1 MAQQDKK
8 FFFLRTGYCLS
19 VRNELAQLDTLYFQN
34 SSLAV
39 LDTLRSFPVLYNLS
53 KKELYQKILS
63 DIANGNTGT
72 VHPDAYKAY
81 AQNFRHA
88 VNGVFSDNEKYA
100 DLQAQFNANVSRFAA
115 YKAYW
120 LTEQLKQYHQE
131 SPDNF
136 DNIGKAIINTFNRYQ
151 AAEYNT
157 AVARTRTAKQ
167 WTDFTSDP
175 TANMLYPNLKWLP
188 SRSANRREE
197 HIPFYGLV
205 LPKTDEFW
213 QHNQPGNLWNC
224 KCDWEETDEQPSSY
238 IPKDIYAKGLEGNP
252 AQTGQIFTDKASYI
266 NRAGKKV
273 ESYALKITR
282 KDNLDW
288 AMETLKGKKIRNEEF
303 NRDITFTGRGIKD
316 YINQPIDNPILK
328 NEAIRTIPKLLK
340 KAKYLGYSDYKASN
354 TIRHSHI
361 FEITLANKKQ
371 WIIIHEYA
379 NNDIA
384 FYSISNNQNVLIGIK
399 KENTQPLE

>member
-1 MAQQDKK
+1 MLSLKCDIEIKCKDSKK
-8 FFFLRTGYCLS
+8 TITFDYCNDILIKTS
-19 VRNELAQLDTLYFQN
+19 CKNLTDT
-34 SSLAV
+34 AV
-39 LDTLRSFPVLYNLS
+39 LKVPR
-53 KKELYQKILS
+53 KMQW
-63 DIANGNTGT
+63 
-72 VHPDAYKAY
+72 
-81 AQNFRHA
+81 Q
-88 VNGVFSDNEKYA
+88 
-100 DLQAQFNANVSRFAA
+100 
-115 YKAYW
+115 
-120 LTEQLKQYHQE
+120 
-131 SPDNF
+131 
-136 DNIGKAIINTFNRYQ
+136 GKALTDFVNVDDAIIIKLGYAEMGNMEMVFKGYIKSVENTIKEIVIYCENEMRLFKSINVD
-151 AAEYNT
+151 AEIIEHFDFKKWMKKY
-157 AVARTRTAKQ
+157 VPELRTRTAKQ

-340 KAKYLGYSDYKASN
+340 KTKYLGYSDYKASN